1 MKEYADVYKTP
12 GAFSWTE
19 LMTTDPQA
27 ASAFYGK
34 LFGWGFDEMN
44 MSAEMG
50 VYRVAKVGDTAVGG
64 IMKTPAPAAG
74 MPPMWCA
81 YVTVADI
88 EATLKQATALGGKVV
103 APVMEVPNVG
113 RFAVVADPQGATINV
128 MQYSMPG

>member
-1 MKEYADVYKTP
+1 MKSYDDVYKTP

-19 LMTTDPQA
+19 LLTGDPQA
-27 ASAFYGK
+27 AAGFYGQ
-34 LFGWGFDEMN
+34 LFGWKFDEMN
-44 MSAEMG
+44 MGGEG

-64 IMKTPAPAAG
+64 IMKTPAAATG

-88 EATLKQATALGGKVV
+88 DATLKQAAALGGKVV

-113 RFAVVADPQGATINV
+113 RFAVIADPQGATINL